1 MVLSAR
7 DRRAIDATV
16 RIRKLVTVRERM
28 LLFCVASDTRQRP
41 KPGNAPS
48 RRCQRFSLKNSMPT
62 GRGSS
67 RAR

>member
-7 DRRAIDATV
+7 DRCAFDATV

-41 KPGNAPS
+41 KRGKAPS
-48 RRCQRFSLKNSMPT
+48 
-62 GRGSS
+62 
-67 RAR
+67 